1 MPVSDELLLKMSEQG
16 SDAIAKDLNN
26 VADSVDNVTKSTDKL
41 ADSADKSSSGFK
53 GMKIGLAD
61 LKAGLDMAGN
71 AIGKVTD
78 FVKDAVEGTMKYA
91 AEVRDLSRAIGA
103 NAEEASSLIQVA
115 DDVNVS
121 VGTLEAA
128 FKAAIKNGIQPNIS
142 TLAKLSDEYN
152 AIQDPIQRSQF
163 AMQKFGRA
171 GLEMGKLLEQGGDAI
186 KAAAREAKNLG
197 LTLDD
202 KAVKAARDLEINMD
216 NLGDKLEAFK
226 TKVGNAVIPVLNDA
240 ANTLDLITDG
250 SNHMSDAFLA
260 SQEKMFAEVVAGKMS
275 IEDYNNAVIGMTN
288 SIMQWDAATGR
299 ALQNQ
304 YLTSEA
310 QVQEAAATKAA
321 SDAIIKQN
329 EDIKNNMIESGNAQL
344 DAIMRVNQAHVDEAA
359 AIDKAAA
366 ADAAYRANVG
376 ETITRVDS
384 LAKSLANATDAQA
397 KQMLAQSAL
406 DVILKAQEAGRISS
420 EEAIKATD
428 AVMIKYGLA
437 TEKSVAMSKAQ
448 EEINNQFLA
457 GKLPLDK
464 YIEDIDK
471 LPKIAND
478 GKIDMVELRQLGI
491 SPTTAATVEQTGKV
505 DLLADA
511 WRNVPAIVRTQYIV
525 EQTGEIPQPPSTPGR
540 AFGGPVTA
548 GLPYMVGERGP
559 EMFVPSQNGTI
570 ISNNTSTHNYNITT
584 DRTGLAYMFER
595 QRMAESRM

>member
-1 MPVSDELLLKMSEQG
+1 MPVSDELLLKISEQG

-128 FKAAIKNGIQPNIS
+128 FKSAIKNGIQPNIN

-152 AIQDPIQRSQF
+152 AIQDPVQRSQF

-171 GLEMGKLLEQGGDAI
+171 GLEMGKILEQGGDAI

-202 KAVKAARDLEINMD
+202 KAVKAARDLEVNMD

-226 TKVGNAVIPVLNDA
+226 TKIGNAVIPVLNDA

-250 SNHMSDAFLA
+250 ANHMSDAFLA
-260 SQEKMFAEVVAGKMS
+260 SQEKIYAEVLAGKMS
-275 IEDYNNAVIGMTN
+275 IDDYNNAVIGMTN
-288 SIMQWDAATGR
+288 SITQWDAATGR

-304 YLTSEA
+304 YVTSET
-310 QVQEAAATKAA
+310 QVKVASAIKVT

-329 EDIKNNMIESGNAQL
+329 EEIKNNMIESGNAQL
-344 DAIMRVNQAHVDEAA
+344 DSIMRVNQAHVDEAA
-359 AIDKAAA
+359 TIEKAAA
-366 ADAAYRANVG
+366 ANASYRANVG

-525 EQTGEIPQPPSTPGR
+525 EQTGEIPQPPNAPGR

-559 EMFVPSQNGTI
+559 EMFIPSQNGAI
-570 ISNNTSTHNYNITT
+570 ISNNTNTHNYNITT

-595 QRMAESRM
+595 QRMAEARM